1 LKKFV
6 RNIGD
11 KVVVVQAE
19 YELKMQVQSLFRI
32 FETIEREKWTDGFSI
47 QIGWSNFIVSVKN
60 EEYYI
65 LSPDYSGNPFEDY
78 TEDLTLALWAQLEQV
93 HFLRKLNMKNGEGVS
108 FRDKV
113 VVAKN
118 ILEVDSIYLQRSG
131 GTERGDSGWYIGP
144 VNEEDDTEEL
154 EAFYVYQ
161 LLKIRPSLIQVLAL
175 PYEYMVIFERDQVK
189 AVLNERDED
198 ILSRG
203 RNSSIQD

>member
-1 LKKFV
+1 MKKFIK
-6 RNIGD
+6 NIGD

-19 YELKMQVQSLFRI
+19 HELKMQVQSLFRI

-93 HFLRKLNMKNGEGVS
+93 HFLRKLNINNGETVRFS
-108 FRDKV
+108 DKV

-118 ILEVDSIYLQRSG
+118 ILEVDSIYLQRSSDC
-131 GTERGDSGWYIGP
+131 EQGDSGWYIGA

-154 EAFYVYQ
+154 EAFYAYQ

-175 PYEYMVIFERDQVK
+175 PYEYMAVFEKDEVQ
-189 AVLNERDED
+189 AVLNENDED
-198 ILSRG
+198 VF
-203 RNSSIQD
+203 N

>member
-19 YELKMQVQSLFRI
+19 HELKMQVESLFRI

-93 HFLRKLNMKNGEGVS
+93 HFLRKLNINNGETVRFS
-108 FRDKV
+108 DKV

-118 ILEVDSIYLQRSG
+118 ILEVDSIYLQRSSDC
-131 GTERGDSGWYIGP
+131 EQGDSGWYIGA

-154 EAFYVYQ
+154 EAFYAYQ

-175 PYEYMVIFERDQVK
+175 PYEYMAVFEKDEVQ
-189 AVLNERDED
+189 AVLNENDED
-198 ILSRG
+198 VF
-203 RNSSIQD
+203 N